1 MEQLS
6 LFRGR
11 ELKLTDKVS
20 IKHYTFSDI
29 EECGYDKYCK
39 YISPFLDVFKGAEEE
54 LDEK

>member
-20 IKHYTFSDI
+20 IKHHTFSDI
-29 EECGYDKYCK
+29 EECGYDK
-39 YISPFLDVFKGAEEE
+39 
-54 LDEK
+54 

>member
-20 IKHYTFSDI
+20 IKHHTLSDI
-29 EECGYDKYCK
+29 EECGYDN
-39 YISPFLDVFKGAEEE
+39 IVNI
-54 LDEK
+54 